1 MKRLLLSPL
10 APTLLLPLA
19 ALALRLP
26 YLNRAV
32 LDWDESLYFLMAQS
46 WHAGHLPYTA
56 VWDNKPIG
64 IYVIFALF
72 QYLTPGVAAMRLAA
86 ALFVGGLS
94 LTTFALT
101 LTLTGERLAAWIS
114 GIAVLVCAMAND
126 GLSAN
131 TELFMASFTALAL
144 LGALRGWPGLV
155 VGLCLGCAFM
165 VKYVA
170 ITEAPLVLAVL
181 ALRQRQ
187 VAPVAWAMLGAALP
201 LLATIALYAAAGQL
215 PLWFTCSILANFRRA
230 AVPVPPGTAWWGI
243 STQLMRWGTLY
254 AATALLAAFRGTRM
268 VALWLALALVGA
280 SAAKYFYDHYFLQ
293 ALPPVC
299 VGLGLF
305 VSRLPRRAWLRVAVA
320 AALLAPPAW
329 AGWQAYRW
337 ALSPDD
343 VRLDA
348 AAITALHPQSL
359 YVFDAQPILYALT
372 GLPAPTRYVLPS
384 VIAGNRLAPVAQ
396 ISPSAELARILAT
409 NPQLIIRRDP
419 PPGPDWA
426 SEAISGQLNAAL
438 AAHYHVA
445 AHPPGAVLYQLN
457 SN

>member
-1 MKRLLLSPL
+1 MKRPSLSVL
-10 APTLLLPLA
+10 APALLLPLA

-64 IYVIFALF
+64 IYAIFALF
-72 QYLTPGVAAMRLAA
+72 QYIVPGVAAMRLAA

-94 LTTFALT
+94 VAGFVLI
-101 LTLTGERLAAWIS
+101 LTLTGERFAAWVS

-131 TELFMASFTALAL
+131 TELFMAAFTALAL
-144 LGALRGWPGLV
+144 LGALRGWPALV

-165 VKYVA
+165 VKYVSV
-170 ITEAPLVLAVL
+170 TEAPLVLAVL
-181 ALRQRQ
+181 ALRRRR
-187 VAPVAWAMLGAALP
+187 VAPVAWAVLGAALP
-201 LLATIALYAAAGQL
+201 LLAAMALYAAAGRL

-243 STQLMRWGTLY
+243 VTQLTRWGTLY
-254 AATALLAAFRGTRM
+254 AATALLLALRGARM
-268 VALWLALALVGA
+268 VAVWLALALVGA
-280 SAAKYFYDHYFLQ
+280 CAAKYFYDHYFLQ
-293 ALPPVC
+293 ALTPIC
-299 VGLGLF
+299 VGLGVF
-305 VSRLPRRAWLRVAVA
+305 VSRLPRRAWLRATVA
-320 AALLAPPAW
+320 AGLLAPPAW

-343 VRLDA
+343 VRQDA
-348 AAITALHPQSL
+348 AAIAALHPTSL

-384 VIAGNRLAPVAQ
+384 VIAGNRLAVVAQ
-396 ISPSAELARILAT
+396 LDPAAELARILAAK
-409 NPQLIIRRDP
+409 PQLIIRRAP

-426 SEAISGQLNAAL
+426 NEAIAAQLSAAL
-438 AAHYHVA
+438 AAHYHLVA
-445 AHPPGAVLYQLN
+445 QPPGAALYQLN
-457 SN
+457 SD